1 MFISIFT
8 ASKMSL
14 ENNNIPVNI
23 LIVDDRDENIYSL
36 ENLLIQEDV
45 SINFLRATSGNE
57 ALKIAYKTD
66 LALIMLDVQM
76 PGMDGYE
83 VATILKQKKT
93 TQNIPI
99 IFVTALTHESK
110 YVAEGYS
117 KGAVD
122 YLFKPL
128 DPFITRSKVNSFIS
142 IYLEQ
147 KKLERDYKNLEE
159 IVQRRTV
166 DLRQSNEELKA
177 EINKRM
183 LAEDQLRK
191 YNDKLVAVNKDLDQ
205 FVYIASHDLKLP
217 VANLEGLVT
226 ALREELDIEGLSCIN
241 IIDMI
246 DVSTGQMR
254 DTIDGLIG
262 IIRSQQLDNG
272 TIEPVNC
279 YEVLEEVKISI
290 SELIKTHSATISSDI
305 DSRLDFNFN
314 RTCFKSIL
322 FNLISNS
329 IKYKHPDRLPSIK
342 INFLINENYKI
353 LTVRDNG
360 MGMTEEEQSKLFK
373 VFSRLH
379 NDEESEG
386 TGLGLYNLKKMLEK
400 YDACIEVKSEKGK
413 GSEFKILFP
422 LEYENLVK

>member
-1 MFISIFT
+1 
-8 ASKMSL
+8 MSL
-14 ENNNIPVNI
+14 ENNDIPVNI

-36 ENLLIQEDV
+36 ENLLIQEGV

-66 LALIMLDVQM
+66 LALIMMDVQM

-93 TQNIPI
+93 TQSIPI

-147 KKLERDYKNLEE
+147 KRLERDYKNLEE

-166 DLRQSNEELKA
+166 DLRQSNEELKV

-183 LAEDQLRK
+183 IAEEQLRK
-191 YNDKLVAVNKDLDQ
+191 YNEKLLAVNKDLDQ

-226 ALREELDIEGLSCIN
+226 ALREELEVEGLSCVN

-246 DVSTGQMR
+246 DLSTGQMR
-254 DTIDGLIG
+254 DTIDGLIS

-279 YEVLEEVKISI
+279 CEVLEEVKISI
-290 SELIKTHSATISSDI
+290 SELIKTHNATISSDI
-305 DSRLDFNFN
+305 DSKMDFNFN
-314 RTCFKSIL
+314 RTCFKSVL

-329 IKYKHPDRLPSIK
+329 IKYKHPDRRPSVK
-342 INFLINENYKI
+342 INFLITENYKI

-360 MGMTEEEQSKLFK
+360 VGMTEDEQSKLFK

-379 NDEESEG
+379 NDEEAEG
-386 TGLGLYNLKKMLEK
+386 TGLGLYNLKKMLER

>member
-1 MFISIFT
+1 
-8 ASKMSL
+8 MSS
-14 ENNNIPVNI
+14 ENNDIPVNI

-36 ENLLIQEDV
+36 ENLLIQEGV
-45 SINFLRATSGNE
+45 TINFLRATSGNE

-93 TQNIPI
+93 TQSIPI
-99 IFVTALTHESK
+99 IFVTALIHESK

-142 IYLEQ
+142 IYLQQ
-147 KKLERDYKNLEE
+147 KKLEGDYKNLEE

-166 DLRQSNEELKA
+166 DLMRSNEELKV
-177 EINKRM
+177 EINKR
-183 LAEDQLRK
+183 LVAEEQLKK
-191 YNDKLVAVNKDLDQ
+191 YNEKLLALNKDLDQ

-226 ALREELDIEGLSCIN
+226 ALREELDVEGLSCAN

-246 DVSTGQMR
+246 DISTGQMR

-272 TIEPVNC
+272 AIEPVNC

-290 SELIKTHSATISSDI
+290 SELIKTHSATISTDI
-305 DSRLDFNFN
+305 DSKMDFNFN
-314 RTCFKSIL
+314 RTCFKSVL

-329 IKYKHPDRLPSIK
+329 IKYKHPDRSPKIK
-342 INFLINENYKI
+342 INFLITDNYKI

-360 MGMTEEEQSKLFK
+360 VGMTQEEQSRLFK

-379 NDEESEG
+379 KDEESEG
-386 TGLGLYNLKKMLEK
+386 TGLGLYNLKKMLER

-413 GSEFKILFP
+413 GSEFRVLFP
-422 LEYENLVK
+422 LEYEDLVK